1 MVALINVD
9 AKILNKTLSQTES
22 NGTFGCPERIDYD
35 QM

>member
-1 MVALINVD
+1 MISLITVD

-22 NGTFGCPERIDYD
+22 NGAFGCSERIDYD